1 MNASVRPG
9 KDVPT
14 EGSLVYMPGE
24 GKSVPTRDVSMTYKA
39 VRADTNGAWMLVEYT
54 APPHFAGPPSHRHEQ
69 MLAGFYILS
78 GTLTIQLEER
88 LVKAPAG
95 SFLLVPPG
103 VVHKFSNEEVVPATF
118 LIFISPAGTEQEL
131 ATWITPPPESG

>member
-1 MNASVRPG
+1 MNASARPG
-9 KDVPT
+9 KVVPA

-24 GKSVPTRDVSMTYKA
+24 GKSVSTRGVSITFKA
-39 VRADTNGAWMLVEYT
+39 VSADTNGAWTLVECT
-54 APPHFAGPPSHRHEQ
+54 APPHFSGSHSHRHEQ
-69 MLAGFYILS
+69 MLAGFYVLS

-103 VVHKFSNEEVVPATF
+103 VAHKFSNEEVVPATF
-118 LIFISPAGTEQEL
+118 LIFISPTGSEQEL
-131 ATWITPPPESG
+131 ATWITSLPELI